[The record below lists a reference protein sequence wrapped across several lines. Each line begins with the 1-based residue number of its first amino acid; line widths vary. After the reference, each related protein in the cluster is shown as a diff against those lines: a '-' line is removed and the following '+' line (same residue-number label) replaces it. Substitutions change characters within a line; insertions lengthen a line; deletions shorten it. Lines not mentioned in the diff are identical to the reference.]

1 MAFVLACNYAQA
13 KGYDVLAFGAK
24 PDGKT
29 LNTVA
34 FQRAID
40 QASKAG
46 GGRVVVPAGKYV
58 IGTIFLKTAVELHL
72 ETGARLI
79 GSGKIADYT
88 PMSWGGDGNKDRQ
101 PYHLIAAKGA
111 KQIAITGRGV
121 IDGNGKA
128 FWATGQELFD
138 LPVDSIPPS
147 PKWILAK
154 AERVS
159 PTIELQDCE
168 DVLIED
174 ITLTNPSGW
183 TLHLLNSKK
192 ATIRGIRIL
201 NNLFSPNSDGIDLTG
216 CQDVTISDCIIN
228 TCDDAI
234 CLKTSPDG
242 MATRRIAVT
251 NCIIKTMCV
260 ALKLGN
266 ESWGDMSDIAFSNCV
281 VTQSSRIVGIYARD
295 GGMLENIVISN
306 IVGDT
311 RAPFIFNRPIH
322 ISLMQQNEKKR
333 GGIRNVLIQ
342 NFLCKTD
349 GRILVTA
356 PVGDS
361 IVNLVMRDVHL
372 IYPRIENP
380 EPLVAGAR
388 SNQFSPGN
396 PEARAAKAAFVIENV
411 KGLVIEGAR
420 VEWPS
425 AAVPL
430 DWQYKERIEHGGSR
444 RFTPD
449 YSKARETEM
458 DGLWLRGV
466 VGARIAGYKVSPSGS
481 GQQAISEKNCSNV
494 VVLP

>member
-1 MAFVLACNYAQA
+1 M
-13 KGYDVLAFGAK
+13 GYDVSAFGAK
-24 PDGKT
+24 ADGKT
-29 LNTVA
+29 LNTEA
-34 FQRAID
+34 FQKAID
-40 QASKAG
+40 QANKAG
-46 GGRVVVPAGKYV
+46 GGQVVVPAGTYV
-58 IGTIFLKTAVELHL
+58 IGTIFLKSDVELHL

-79 GSGKIADYT
+79 GSGNIADYAAMT
-88 PMSWGGDGNKDRQ
+88 WGGDGNKDRQ

-111 KQIAITGRGV
+111 KQIGITGRGV

-128 FWATGQELFD
+128 FWATGKELFD
-138 LPVDSIPPS
+138 LPADSIPPS
-147 PKWILAK
+147 PKWIMAK
-154 AERVS
+154 AEKVS
-159 PTIELQDCE
+159 PMIELQDCE
-168 DVLIED
+168 DILIED

-183 TLHLLNSKK
+183 TLHLLNSNKI
-192 ATIRGIRIL
+192 AIRGIKIL

-216 CQDVTISDCIIN
+216 CEDVTISDCIIN

-242 MATRRIAVT
+242 MVTRRITVT

-311 RAPFIFNRPIH
+311 RSPFIFNRPIH
-322 ISLMQQNEKKR
+322 ISLVQRNGSKR
-333 GGIRNVLIQ
+333 GGIRNVLIE

-356 PVGDS
+356 PAGDS
-361 IVNLVMRDVHL
+361 IVNLVMRDIHL

-380 EPLVAGAR
+380 EPMVAGAR
-388 SNQFSPGN
+388 SSQFSPDN
-396 PEARAAKAAFVIENV
+396 LEARAAKAAFVIENV

-420 VEWPS
+420 LEWPS
-425 AAVPL
+425 KPVPL
-430 DWQYKERIEHGGSR
+430 DWQFKERIEHGGTR

-458 DGLWLRGV
+458 DGIWLRGV
-466 VGARIAGYKVSPSGS
+466 VGARIGGYKVMPSAI
-481 GQQAISEKNCSNV
+481 GQLAISEKNCSNIV
-494 VVLP
+494 VVP